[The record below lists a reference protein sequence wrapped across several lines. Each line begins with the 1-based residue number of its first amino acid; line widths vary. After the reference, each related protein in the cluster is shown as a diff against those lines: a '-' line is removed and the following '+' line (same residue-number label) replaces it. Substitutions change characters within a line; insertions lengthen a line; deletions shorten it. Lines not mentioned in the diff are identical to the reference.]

1 MKQSTLLLV
10 FLLLSFCGLSQNTK
24 SSDSLKLYI
33 NLKECKKIE
42 VYYEDKLLFKSG
54 TSSSKDTVIT
64 FYSVIGQ
71 GQLPITVF
79 KKGIFGYRNSELI
92 IYYEPNKK
100 YLVLFRNSRVKRRYF
115 FDARWVNFLPLKFDN
130 L

>member
-10 FLLLSFCGLSQNTK
+10 FLLLSFCGLSQNTIN
-24 SSDSLKLYI
+24 SDSLKMYI
-33 NLKECKKIE
+33 NLKECKKFE

-54 TSSSKDTVIT
+54 TSSSEDTLIT
-64 FYSVIGQ
+64 FYSVIGK

-79 KKGIFGYRNSELI
+79 KKGIFGYRNSELT
-92 IYYEPNKK
+92 IYYESNKK

-115 FDARWVNFLPLKFDN
+115 FDVKWVNFLPLKFDN